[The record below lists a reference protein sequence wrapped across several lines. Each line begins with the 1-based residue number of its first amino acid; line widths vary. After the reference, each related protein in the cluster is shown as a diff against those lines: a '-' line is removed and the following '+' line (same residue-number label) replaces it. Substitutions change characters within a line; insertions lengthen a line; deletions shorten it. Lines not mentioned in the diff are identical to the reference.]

1 MTAEQVNLS
10 ATDTDTDTNASAQA
24 DDELRV
30 VIDEAVTPVNRSWY
44 AALKQRRK
52 TWAAIRGFRE
62 IVLIAAVYTMYDLT
76 RYLVEGKTSV
86 AMDHGHDLLH
96 FEQRIGVAPEHALN
110 KLFTAHLS
118 LGLPADYIYAT
129 LHYIVT
135 PVVLVWMWRR
145 HSSAYASARTVL
157 MVATILALVGYS
169 VFPVA
174 PPRLLPGFVDTMAQ
188 FSHYGWWSNAASA
201 PRGLGADTN
210 QFAAMPS
217 LHVGWAIWCGW
228 MLVRYGRHRATK
240 IFGVAYPLILSLDV
254 MVSANH
260 YFVDVVAGAAVM
272 AVAYS
277 VTRLLAKAG
286 VVSFPKPGSGSAPPG
301 AEPLAA

>member
-1 MTAEQVNLS
+1 MTTERLDLVSVAGTAIQRDPEDVIV
-10 ATDTDTDTNASAQA
+10 
-24 DDELRV
+24 R
-30 VIDEAVTPVNRSWY
+30 IDESAVGRQRRSWY
-44 AALKQRRK
+44 AALKERRK

-62 IVLIAAVYTMYDLT
+62 ILLIGAVYSMYDLT

-86 AMDHGHDLLH
+86 AMGHGAELLRL
-96 FEQRIGVAPEHALN
+96 EKAIGMAPEHALN
-110 KLFTAHLS
+110 KLFTAHLA

-145 HSSAYASARTVL
+145 HSSSYGHARTVL

-169 VFPVA
+169 LFPVA
-174 PPRLLPGFVDTMAQ
+174 PPRLVHGYLDTMAQ

-228 MLVRYGRHRATK
+228 MLVRYGRHRVTK
-240 IFGVAYPLILSLDV
+240 VFGVAYPLILSLVV
-254 MVSANH
+254 MVTANH
-260 YFVDVVAGAAVM
+260 YLLDVVGGALVM
-272 AVAYS
+272 AVAYG
-277 VTRLLAKAG
+277 VVRVLARTG
-286 VVSFPKPGSGSAPPG
+286 VVSFPKPGTGDPTP
-301 AEPLAA
+301 AADPVPA